1 MTTGRTDSSHSA
13 LAADRGRP
21 TRVLVLGGGTAGWM
35 AAAVLAKGLGSLVTI
50 TLVESSAIGAVGVG
64 EATIPQIRHLNR
76 FLGITEAQ
84 LLAESEG
91 TIKLGIRF
99 IGWTRPAESYIHAFS
114 DIGVALGQVGFH
126 HYWLR
131 ARAAAGNE
139 AGSFWDYSPNALA
152 AAAGRF
158 LPREDPPA
166 PGLAGLRWAYHFDA
180 GLYARLLRRVAEAA
194 GVVHVEGMV
203 RQVAR
208 DPQDGRIRALVLADG
223 RRIEA
228 DFFIDC
234 SGFRALLLGETLGV
248 PFVDWSHWLACDA
261 ALAVGSRVSRPLQ
274 PYTEAHAHAAGWR
287 WRIPLRHRTGNG
299 LVFCSAEMS
308 EEEARRALLTA
319 LDGEPLGEPRLI
331 RFKAGRRAR
340 VWEAN
345 VVALGLAAGFL
356 EPLESTSI
364 HLIQSGLQRLLEMWP
379 RVGMEDAALRAEYN
393 RRTAAE
399 WKAIR
404 DFLILHYH
412 RNDRK
417 EPFWRQLASM
427 APPDG
432 LAERIGLFAA
442 AARLYPDPLE
452 LFTEIAWLQVLFG
465 QGVMPQTWH
474 PAADLIPVERLLAYL
489 RELRER
495 LRQVTTRM
503 PGHEEVLAGI
513 TGAPAPAG

>member
-1 MTTGRTDSSHSA
+1 MTREHA
-13 LAADRGRP
+13 RAADARSGPDRP

-35 AAAVLAKGLGSLVTI
+35 AAAVLARGLGARVDI
-50 TLVESSAIGAVGVG
+50 TLLEAPTIGTVGVG

-76 FLGITEAQ
+76 FLGITEAE
-84 LLAESEG
+84 LLAASEG

-99 IGWTRPAESYIHAFS
+99 IGWTQPSGSYIHAFS
-114 DIGVALGQVGFH
+114 DIGVALGRVGFH

-131 ARAAAGNE
+131 ARAAAPE
-139 AGSFWDYSPNALA
+139 RAGSFWDYSPNALA

-158 LPREDPPA
+158 LPQEDPFA
-166 PGLAGLRWAYHFDA
+166 PGLTGLRWAYHFDA
-180 GLYARLLRRVAEAA
+180 GLYAGLLRRVAERA
-194 GVVHVEGMV
+194 GVTHVEGMM
-203 RQVAR
+203 REAER

-228 DFFIDC
+228 DLFIDC
-234 SGFRALLLGETLGV
+234 SGFRALLLGGVLGV

-261 ALAVGSRVSRPLQ
+261 AWAVGSRASGRLA

-308 EEEARRALLTA
+308 EEEARDALLAA

-331 RFKAGRRAR
+331 RFTAGRRAR

-356 EPLESTSI
+356 EPLESTAI

-379 RVGMEDAALRAEYN
+379 RGGDDAALRAEYN
-393 RRTAAE
+393 RRTAEE
-399 WKAIR
+399 WEAIR

-412 RNDRK
+412 RNDRR
-417 EPFWRQLASM
+417 EPFWRRLAGM
-427 APPDG
+427 AVPEG
-432 LAERIGLFAA
+432 LATRIALFAE
-442 AARLYPDPLE
+442 AARIYPDPLE
-452 LFTEIAWLQVLFG
+452 LFTEIAWLQVLLG
-465 QGVMPQTWH
+465 QGVRPRGWH
-474 PAADLIPVERLLAYL
+474 PAADLVAMERLLGYL
-489 RELRER
+489 DELRER
-495 LRQVTTRM
+495 LREAVGRM
-503 PGHEEVLAGI
+503 PPHEEALAGI
-513 TGAPAPAG
+513 MGMPTPAG

>member
-1 MTTGRTDSSHSA
+1 MTTEGRGSHHTDPS
-13 LAADRGRP
+13 ADRGRP

-35 AAAVLAKGLGSLVTI
+35 AAAVLAKGLGPLVAI
-50 TLVESSAIGAVGVG
+50 TLVESSAIGTVGVG

-76 FLGITEAQ
+76 FLGITESQ

-91 TIKLGIRF
+91 AIKLGIRF

-131 ARAAAGNE
+131 ARAAAGDE
-139 AGSFWDYSPNALA
+139 AGSFWDHSPNALA

-158 LPREDPPA
+158 LPREEPPA

-180 GLYARLLRRVAEAA
+180 GLYARLLRRVAEAG
-194 GVVHVEGMV
+194 GVAHVEGLMRRV
-203 RQVAR
+203 ER
-208 DPQDGRIRALVLADG
+208 DSQDGRIRALVLEDG
-223 RRIEA
+223 RRLEA
-228 DFFIDC
+228 DLFIDC
-234 SGFRALLLGETLGV
+234 SGFRSLLLGEALGV
-248 PFVDWSHWLACDA
+248 PFVDWSHWLPCDA
-261 ALAVGSRVSRPLQ
+261 ALAVGSRARGRLL

-308 EEEARRALLTA
+308 EEEARCALLAA

-345 VVALGLAAGFL
+345 VIALGLAAGFL

-379 RVGMEDAALRAEYN
+379 RGMEDAALRAEYN
-393 RRTAAE
+393 RRTAEE
-399 WKAIR
+399 WEAIR

-417 EPFWRQLASM
+417 EPFWRRLAEM
-427 APPDG
+427 APPAS
-432 LAERIGLFAA
+432 LAERIGLFAE
-442 AARLYPDPLE
+442 AARIYPDPLE
-452 LFTEIAWLQVLFG
+452 LFTEIAWVQVLLG
-465 QGVMPQTWH
+465 QGVMPRTWH
-474 PAADLIPVERLLAYL
+474 PAADLIPIARLLVYL
-489 RELRER
+489 RELRAR
-495 LRQVTTRM
+495 LRQVVERM
-503 PGHEEVLAGI
+503 PEHEKALAGI
-513 TGAPAPAG
+513 MDAPAPAG